1 MTTGPLPVSLADVR
15 AAAARIKGAV
25 VHTPCL
31 RSETLSRIAK
41 ADVWIKFENLQF
53 TASFK
58 ERGAL
63 NTLLQLT
70 DEERRRGVIAMS
82 AGNHAQGV
90 AYHAGRLG
98 LPATIVMPSFTP
110 NTKVKH
116 TRGHGARVVL
126 IGDTLAEAA
135 AEAHRLADAEK
146 LVFVHPYDDPRI
158 IAGQGTIALEMLE
171 DAPELDTLVVPVG
184 GGGMLAGCAVA
195 ARGLKPDVRMI
206 GVESAGYSAMRQ
218 LLAGEPVTVGGDTIA
233 EGIAVRDIGQTP
245 LAIARALVD
254 RVLAVDEVAIERAIA
269 LFLEV
274 EKTVAEGAGAAG
286 LAALLAHPE
295 VFKGR
300 KIGLILCGGN
310 IDTRLLASVLLR
322 GLVRDGRI
330 VRLRLMI
337 GDAPGQL
344 ARVAGLIGAAQKAGT
359 AYFTFKDK
367 NIRSIVNEEV
377 NQGARNI
384 IRGSLPGAVRGAIG
398 STTPSPNA
406 VGLPTPNR
414 GQLDGIFFP
423 TPPRG
428 TTTPPFNPGG

>member
-1 MTTGPLPVSLADVR
+1 VTQALPVSLADIR
-15 AAAARIKGAV
+15 AAASRIAGAV

-41 ADVWIKFENLQF
+41 ADVWVKFENLQF

-70 DEERRRGVIAMS
+70 DEERKRGVIAMS

-98 LPATIVMPSFTP
+98 IPATIVMPSFTP
-110 NTKVKH
+110 NNKVKH
-116 TRGHGARVVL
+116 TRDHGARVVL
-126 IGDTLAEAA
+126 KGDTLSESA

-171 DAPELDTLVVPVG
+171 DVPQLDTLVVPVG
-184 GGGMLAGCAVA
+184 GGGMIAGCAVA
-195 ARGLKPDVRMI
+195 ARGLRPDVKVI

-218 LLAGEPVTVGGDTIA
+218 LLAGEEVTVGGDTIA
-233 EGIAVRDIGQTP
+233 EGIAVRDIGKAP
-245 LAIARALVD
+245 LSIARALVD

-286 LAALLAHPE
+286 LAALLAYPE
-295 VFKGR
+295 HFTGR
-300 KIGLILCGGN
+300 KVGLVLCGGN

-337 GDAPGQL
+337 GDLPGQL
-344 ARVAGLIGAAQKAGT
+344 ARVAGLIGGAGGNIVEVQHQRLFGSVVAKATELDVTVETRDRGHARELVSALET
-359 AYFTFKDK
+359 EGFKV
-367 NIRSIVNEEV
+367 RVLE
-377 NQGARNI
+377 GAD
-384 IRGSLPGAVRGAIG
+384 A
-398 STTPSPNA
+398 
-406 VGLPTPNR
+406 
-414 GQLDGIFFP
+414 
-423 TPPRG
+423 
-428 TTTPPFNPGG
+428 